1 MEACGVSVLR
11 WAIGEAG
18 EALPDPVPPVNA
30 SVPFLQPV
38 ASVSPVHA
46 ELPGGVRGASS
57 RVAPDP
63 DRAVLDR
70 RHQGSGV
77 RTQNAAGSPCAV
89 EGQGF
94 GKPLV
99 GDPRKTP
106 DEEGGLDLL
115 REG

>member
-1 MEACGVSVLR
+1 MVAYGVSVLR
-11 WAIGEAG
+11 WVIGEAG
-18 EALPDPVPPVNA
+18 GALPDPVPPVNA
-30 SVPFLQPV
+30 TVPFPQPV
-38 ASVSPVHA
+38 ASVSPVLA
-46 ELPGGVRGASS
+46 ELQRGVHDGSS
-57 RVAPDP
+57 HVAPDP